1 MYKRILVPIDGSGP
15 SALGLA
21 EAIVLAKNQGAALR
35 LVHVVNELIIPGRIE
50 IGWSVM
56 QLIDRLRENGAAIL
70 KDGES
75 LVRAAG
81 VEVDTRL
88 IEEVGNHAGRLLVQ
102 EAKDWHADLIAM
114 GTHGRHGIRRAVMG
128 SDAEFVVRH
137 TPVPVLLVRSQEAA
151 QG

>member
-50 IGWSVM
+50 VGWSVL

-75 LVRAAG
+75 LVRTAG

-88 IEEVGNHAGRLLVQ
+88 IEAVGNHAGGLLVQ